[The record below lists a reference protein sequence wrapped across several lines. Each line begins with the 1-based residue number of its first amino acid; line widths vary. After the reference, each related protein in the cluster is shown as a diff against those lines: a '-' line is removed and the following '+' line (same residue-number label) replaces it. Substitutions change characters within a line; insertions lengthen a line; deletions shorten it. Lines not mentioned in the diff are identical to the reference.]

1 VYLGTEHSFANSDI
15 EATYNH
21 RAAELA
27 NARTGRFLLS
37 HLFIR

>member
-1 VYLGTEHSFANSDI
+1 VYLGTQHSFANSEI
-15 EATYNH
+15 EETYNA

-27 NARTGRFLLS
+27 NARTVRFLLS